1 MILDKKYYLDT
12 FKVADEDLTKLTT
25 KALSHGGDYCD
36 LYFENTMLQT
46 HQLMDGEVSSGG
58 VNIDYGVGIRVLK
71 GEKTGY
77 AYSESTE
84 WSDMESAAT
93 AASAISQGQAVR
105 PVSYT
110 HLTLPTICSV

>member
-12 FKVADEDLTKLTT
+12 FKVAEEDLTKLTT

-58 VNIDYGVGIRVLK
+58 VNIDYGVGIRGLK
-71 GEKTGY
+71 GEKTVY
-77 AYSESTE
+77 AYS
-84 WSDMESAAT
+84 
-93 AASAISQGQAVR
+93 
-105 PVSYT
+105 
-110 HLTLPTICSV
+110 